1 MKELKQVCDTS
12 TCMMCRLCMKDWIP
26 AVQSHRKNFQLNKGD
41 VLFNEG
47 DEMRGIYFIYKGTMK
62 VHKRWGD
69 DKELIVRFAKDGQIV
84 GHRGLGKNNF
94 YPVSATALERTTVC
108 YLDNDFFYSSLKVNH
123 EFLFELMMFFAAE
136 LKESEKNMRN
146 LAHMTVKDR
155 IAQALIILREKF
167 GVDENNFI
175 DISLTRQDL
184 ASFVG
189 TSYETLFRMMNEMVE
204 EGIIRMEDK
213 KVEIIQSNIYF

>member
-1 MKELKQVCDTS
+1 
-12 TCMMCRLCMKDWIP
+12 MKDWIP
-26 AVQSHRKNFQLNKGD
+26 AVQSHRKNFQLNKGE

-155 IAQALIILREKF
+155 IAQALITLREKF

-189 TSYETLFRMMNEMVE
+189 TSYETLFRMMNEMME
-204 EGIIRMEDK
+204 EGIIRIEDK